1 MLKMIGTACI
11 NASSEKTWEVLS
23 DIENM
28 HQWSESVLSAT
39 CGDKAKRGVGAERT
53 CKLKNNITIVE
64 RWVSWNEG
72 SSFTYEGFNLP
83 LVKSAKNT
91 WSVVSDNGKT
101 LLTTESVVILKGG
114 IFGRILEPLMK
125 LIAIKMGGDA
135 LAAFKYLVENDK
147 PFDGKHSILPRVPVG
162 C

>member
-1 MLKMIGTACI
+1 MLKITGTACI
-11 NASSEKTWEVLS
+11 EASPEKVWKFLS

-28 HQWSESVLSAT
+28 PLWSESVLSAKCT
-39 CGDKAKRGVGAERT
+39 GELKRGVGAERT
-53 CKLKNNITIVE
+53 CNLKNNITIVE

-91 WSVVSDNGKT
+91 WSLISENGKT
-101 LLTTESVVILKGG
+101 LLITESEVVLKGG
-114 IFGRILEPLMK
+114 IFGRLLEPLMRF
-125 LIAIKMGGDA
+125 IATKIGSDA
-135 LAAFKYLVENDK
+135 LAAFKYLVENEQ
-147 PFDGKHSILPRVPVG
+147 PFEGKHSLLPRVPIA